1 MNLCRVLG
9 TVVATE
15 KHPAFHARK
24 LLVVQPLDE
33 QKQPNGK
40 SFIAIDHSSSAGK
53 GDLVLVMRE
62 GNGVRQVIGDKMA
75 PIRSLIVGVVD
86 AIDLQGTDSV
96 AKEAKPKAKV
106 G

>member
-1 MNLCRVLG
+1 VNVCRVLG

-15 KHPAFHARK
+15 KHPAFASRK
-24 LLVVQPLDE
+24 LLVVQPVDE
-33 QKQPNGK
+33 KNKPLGK

-62 GNGVRQVIGDKMA
+62 GNGVRQVVGDKMA

-86 AIDLQGTDSV
+86 AVEVD
-96 AKEAKPKAKV
+96 
-106 G
+106 

>member
-1 MNLCRVLG
+1 VNLCRVLG

-15 KHPAFHARK
+15 KHPAFASRK
-24 LLVVQPLDE
+24 LLVVQPVDE
-33 QKQPNGK
+33 KDEPLGK

-62 GNGVRQVIGDKMA
+62 GNGVRQVVGDKMA

-86 AIDLQGTDSV
+86 AVEVD
-96 AKEAKPKAKV
+96 
-106 G
+106 